1 MSSVS
6 VPVPRLP
13 VPRAWRLVAAF
24 LALNLLLVGFGGD
37 LWIADRLYALQG
49 HDWQWRHAFLAE
61 TVMHLGGRRFSALAW
76 LLVVAACGASF
87 VDPGLRVRR
96 AALGKLAL
104 SVLASTSLVALLKRW
119 SDVPCPWSLAR
130 YGGDLPY
137 TGLPYAGL
145 FQASPHALPAGHCFP
160 AGHASA
166 GYAWLALYFFFAAV
180 RPAWR
185 WHGLAVGLGLG
196 FAFGVTQQLRG
207 AHFLSHDLWA
217 AAICWATAAL
227 IDRAWPS

>member
-6 VPVPRLP
+6 VPVARLSL
-13 VPRAWRLVAAF
+13 PRAWWLVAAF

-37 LWIADRLYALQG
+37 LWVADRIYALQG
-49 HDWQWRHAFLAE
+49 HDWQWRHAFLTE
-61 TVMHLGGRRFSALAW
+61 SVMHLGGRRFSALAW

-87 VDPGLRVRR
+87 VDPALRVRR
-96 AALGKLAL
+96 AALAKLAL
-104 SVLASTSLVALLKRW
+104 SVLASTSIVALLKRW
-119 SDVPCPWSLAR
+119 SEVPCPWSLAR

-137 TGLPYAGL
+137 TSL
-145 FQASPHALPAGHCFP
+145 FQAGSHALPAGHCFP

-166 GYAWLALYFFFAAV
+166 GYAWLALYFFYAAV

-196 FAFGVTQQLRG
+196 FAFGLAQQLRG

-217 AAICWATAAL
+217 AGICWATASL
-227 IDRAWPS
+227 VDRAWPS

>member
-6 VPVPRLP
+6 IPVAQLAW
-13 VPRAWRLVAAF
+13 PRAWWLALAF
-24 LALNLLLVGFGGD
+24 VALNLLLLGFGGD
-37 LWIADRLYALQG
+37 FWIADHLYALQG
-49 HDWQWRHAFLAE
+49 HAWRWRHAYLTE
-61 TVMHLGGRRFSALAW
+61 SVMHLGGRRFSALAW

-87 VDPGLRVRR
+87 VAPALRVRR

-104 SVLASTSLVALLKRW
+104 SVLASTSAVALLKRW
-119 SDVPCPWSLAR
+119 SDVQCPWSLAR
-130 YGGDLPY
+130 YGGE
-137 TGLPYAGL
+137 LPYAGM
-145 FQASPHALPAGHCFP
+145 PAGHCFP

-166 GYAWLALYFFFAAV
+166 GYAWLALYFFFLAV

-185 WHGLAVGLGLG
+185 WHGLAAGVGLGL
-196 FAFGVTQQLRG
+196 AFGVAQQLRG

-217 AAICWATAAL
+217 AAICWTTAWL